1 MGYIVGV
8 SRYENMVFKTV
19 YELEDYL
26 EEDDCEES
34 EIGLFNINFQKWT
47 DEWLRKE
54 CKDINKINSE
64 KVILDKN
71 MIERFVE
78 HCDKIINNGYIEY
91 YTESYFNANSID
103 NLQKLNEEIEIEV
116 CDTRDEFETLLKAD
130 FENHTAVY
138 WKILSV

>member
-1 MGYIVGV
+1 MI
-8 SRYENMVFKTV
+8 FKTV
-19 YELEDYL
+19 DELEDYL

-34 EIGLFNINFQKWT
+34 EIGLFNINFQKWI

-116 CDTRDEFETLLKAD
+116 CDTRDRFETLLKAE
-130 FENHTAVY
+130 FESHTFVY
-138 WKILSV
+138 WKIFSV

>member
-8 SRYENMVFKTV
+8 SKYENMIFKTV
-19 YELEDYL
+19 DELEDYL

-54 CKDINKINSE
+54 CRDGDKINSE
-64 KVILDKN
+64 KVILNRD

-78 HCDKIINNGYIEY
+78 HCNKILNNGYIEY

-103 NLQKLNEEIEIEV
+103 DLQKLNEEIELEV
-116 CDTRDEFETLLKAD
+116 CDTREKFETLLKAE
-130 FENHTAVY
+130 FESHTFIY
-138 WKILSV
+138 WKILSI

>member
-1 MGYIVGV
+1 MEYIVGV
-8 SRYENMVFKTV
+8 SKYENMIFKTV
-19 YELEDYL
+19 DELEDYL

-54 CKDINKINSE
+54 CRDRDKINSE
-64 KVILDKN
+64 KVILNRD

-78 HCDKIINNGYIEY
+78 HCNKILNNGYIEY

-103 NLQKLNEEIEIEV
+103 DLQKLNEEIEIEV
-116 CDTRDEFETLLKAD
+116 CDTREKFETLLKAE
-130 FENHTAVY
+130 FESHTFIY
-138 WKILSV
+138 WKILSI